1 MTKKLLAFVLA
12 ALLLLTLFS
21 ACTGNVPDD
30 GEPDQGAKTPED
42 GAQTPDTS
50 GDAEKQDEPEENEP
64 MRLTYLGR
72 ENHGWTF
79 TYEEALN
86 KGFESIDYYNDL
98 MLRQQNLI
106 VEVTPIDNE
115 AYKTTLAGYI
125 AANTMTDAFI
135 SETMLDDA
143 MLVQVIAQ
151 GKFADIDD
159 IIACSDDNTFNDQ
172 IAPGGPLEYIKAW
185 STAPDGHWY
194 MIKCVDG
201 GRGGLDMD
209 TEDTDYL
216 VNFSGTAW
224 YNLNIRQ
231 DWLRKCSLSMPTTTA
246 EFKEALIQF
255 QEQDANGSGSK
266 DERAML
272 GIGMSVTE
280 GTVFSSGTA
289 GWFGLPRDNFVMD
302 ATNGE
307 IVSAVEGEG
316 YLPFVQYTGELYNA
330 GVALMSEGGSWQYGA
345 LCAGNYCAA
354 MVGYAENFMTVETG
368 DSECEYTP
376 MPIIQALEGVT
387 PHLLGQASGSGN
399 RGLSFRADV
408 DREAAAAYIDWLH
421 SKEFYMLLT
430 YGIEGKTWEF
440 DENGKPRTFIIGAEV
455 SQDDE
460 YRYGDLWCY
469 APWGLFP
476 QIQNHAAWSYF
487 GGEYASIQEALDAG
501 EPYTAKNQ
509 TFETWAETYSEYNW
523 TDMSPYERMM
533 RNIMTFGEDNI
544 HFDMHVNFT
553 TLASEEESAVVNTYQ
568 NDLLVYLD
576 EMTTGYITGVKSTD
590 TYAEDLQY
598 AYENLGF
605 QEYSDVMQARVDRYL
620 VTLGR
625 EPILG

>member
-1 MTKKLLAFVLA
+1 MKRLLALMM
-12 ALLLLTLFS
+12 ALLMLLFLFS
-21 ACTGNVPDD
+21 ACANDTPDDNGTGNTNAMQEDPK
-30 GEPDQGAKTPED
+30 EPTITEQTEDPEN
-42 GAQTPDTS
+42 P
-50 GDAEKQDEPEENEP
+50 AEVEP
-64 MRLTYLGR
+64 MKLSYLGR
-72 ENHGWTF
+72 ENHGWPF
-79 TYEEALN
+79 TYEEALA
-86 KGFESIDYYNDL
+86 KGFASIDYYNDL
-98 MLRQQNLI
+98 MLAKQNLV

-115 AYKTTLAGYI
+115 AYRTTLSGYI
-125 AANTMTDAFI
+125 AANTMPDAFI

-159 IIACSDDNTFNDQ
+159 IIACSDDNIFNDQ

-201 GRGGLDMD
+201 GRGGLNMD
-209 TEDTDYL
+209 TDDIDYL
-216 VNFSGTAW
+216 VNFSNTAW

-231 DWLRKCSLSMPTTTA
+231 DWLRKCNLSMPTTTG
-246 EFKEALIQF
+246 EFKEALVQF
-255 QEQDANGSGSK
+255 QEQDANGNGSK

-272 GIGMSVTE
+272 GIGMSVSE

-302 ATNGE
+302 AANGE

-316 YLPFVQYTGELYNA
+316 YLPFVQYTGELYDA
-330 GVALMSEGGSWQYGA
+330 GVTLMSEGGSWQYGA

-354 MVGYAENFMTVETG
+354 MVGYAENLMTVETG
-368 DSECEYTP
+368 DPECEYEP
-376 MPIIQALEGVT
+376 MPIIQALEGIT

-399 RGLSFRADV
+399 RGLSFKADV

-421 SKEFYMLLT
+421 SYEFYMLLT

-440 DENGKPRTFIIGAEV
+440 DENGNPRLFVVGSEV

-460 YRYGDLWCY
+460 YSYGDLWSY
-469 APWGLFP
+469 APWGMFP

-487 GGEYASIQEALDAG
+487 GNEYASIQEALDAG
-501 EPYTAKNQ
+501 EPYASKNY
-509 TFETWAETYSEYNW
+509 TFESWAETYSQYNW
-523 TDMSPYERMM
+523 TDISPYERMM
-533 RNIMTFGEDNI
+533 RNIMDFGEDNI

-553 TLASEEESAVVNTYQ
+553 TLASEEESAVINMYQ

-576 EMTTGYITGVKSTD
+576 EMTTSYITGVKSTD

-598 AYENLGF
+598 AYDNLGF
-605 QEYSDVMQARVDRYL
+605 QEYNDVMQARVDRYL
-620 VTLGR
+620 LTLGR